1 MEGIFGPVHM
11 AGKAAVAAPAVLIGS
26 LLQGKSGFLFVM
38 AGKAGG

>member
-11 AGKAAVAAPAVLIGS
+11 AGKAAVAAAAILIGS
-26 LLQGKSGFLFVM
+26 LFQRKGGFLFVM